1 MNRATDN
8 GWDPALLIPEDVA
21 LHPYQQQEVDKL
33 SAIAQSVESASVN
46 LTTCL
51 IMIEA
56 SRSPSQRQMH
66 REIYWRIVERFS
78 LDGSE
83 PFEDEGRDLLKWG
96 AA

>member
-1 MNRATDN
+1 MNHTADN
-8 GWDPALLIPEDVA
+8 GLKPDLLTPEDVA
-21 LHPYQQQEVDKL
+21 LCPYQKQQVDEL
-33 SAIAQSVESASVN
+33 SAIAQSVESALAN
-46 LTTCL
+46 MAWCL

-56 SRSPSQRQMH
+56 CRNASTRQMH

-83 PFEDEGRDLLKWG
+83 PFEGVERSLLTRG